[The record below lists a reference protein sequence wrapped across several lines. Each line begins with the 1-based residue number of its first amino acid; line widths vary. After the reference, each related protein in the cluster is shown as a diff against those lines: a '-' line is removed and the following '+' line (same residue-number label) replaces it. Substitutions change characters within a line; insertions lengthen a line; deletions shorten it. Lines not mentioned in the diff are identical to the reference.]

1 MVLIQNS
8 LQHTSMRSKLIKVS
22 EETAKTLRRWE
33 PNLLRPYS
41 TERQAGPKYFTAVE
55 DKDGWDV
62 ITYYI
67 D

>member
-1 MVLIQNS
+1 
-8 LQHTSMRSKLIKVS
+8 MRSKLIKVS

-41 TERQAGPKYFTAVE
+41 KERQEGPKYFTAVPG
-55 DKDGWDV
+55 DDGWDT

>member
-1 MVLIQNS
+1 
-8 LQHTSMRSKLIKVS
+8 MRSKLIRVS

-33 PNLLRPYS
+33 PGQLRPYS
-41 TERQAGPKYFTAVE
+41 KERQAGPKYFTAIQ
-55 DKDGWDV
+55 DNDGWDV

>member
-1 MVLIQNS
+1 
-8 LQHTSMRSKLIKVS
+8 MRSKLIRVS

-41 TERQAGPKYFTAVE
+41 KERQAGPKYFTAVQ
-55 DKDGWDV
+55 DNDGWDV